1 MCFIYLFYLLSETS
15 NCTEKDCN
23 YTKKECNCI
32 ETNHPIWV
40 QFLLFFL
47 FSVWGT
53 YPCYLLRFGAKT
65 CNLLSSGAKISHARC
80 AHCFYGFHWFCHGV
94 HVFLMLLAELLHGLH
109 SFFHSVHGIFDL
121 FCWFLDAVGWFL
133 HGLSDFSMDFID
145 VAMVFI
151 KFCKC
156 SLILAWF
163 SKVYL
168 GIHDVHKSNCKYL
181 DVNPNI
187 YIIIYIY
194 THIYILYH

>member
-1 MCFIYLFYLLSETS
+1 MKHISLGCSFCCFF
-15 NCTEKDCN
+15 CF
-23 YTKKECNCI
+23 
-32 ETNHPIWV
+32 
-40 QFLLFFL
+40 Q
-47 FSVWGT
+47 
-53 YPCYLLRFGAKT
+53 
-65 CNLLSSGAKISHARC
+65 SGALTLAICCVLELKHAICWVVGLKSLMRV
-80 AHCFYGFHWFCHGV
+80 APHCFYGFHWFCHGV
-94 HVFLMLLAELLHGLH
+94 HVFVDAFGWTLHGLH

-151 KFCKC
+151 KFCMC

-181 DVNPNI
+181 AVNPYI
-187 YIIIYIY
+187 YILIYIY
-194 THIYILYH
+194 IYIYYTIS

>member
-1 MCFIYLFYLLSETS
+1 MDHIS
-15 NCTEKDCN
+15 
-23 YTKKECNCI
+23 
-32 ETNHPIWV
+32 WV

-80 AHCFYGFHWFCHGV
+80 APLFLWFSLILPWCSCFFDAFGWT
-94 HVFLMLLAELLHGLH
+94 LHGLH

-151 KFCKC
+151 KFCMC

-181 DVNPNI
+181 AVNPYIYILIYIYIYI
-187 YIIIYIY
+187 YIIPLVNNVNIVHLYLYKNACIQNYMYI
-194 THIYILYH
+194 

>member
-1 MCFIYLFYLLSETS
+1 M
-15 NCTEKDCN
+15 
-23 YTKKECNCI
+23 
-32 ETNHPIWV
+32 NHISWV

-80 AHCFYGFHWFCHGV
+80 APLFLWFSLILPWCSC
-94 HVFLMLLAELLHGLH
+94 VFDAFGWTLHGLH

-151 KFCKC
+151 KFCMC

-181 DVNPNI
+181 GVNPNI
-187 YIIIYIY
+187 YTYNYLY
-194 THIYILYH
+194 TYIYILYHELTMYI